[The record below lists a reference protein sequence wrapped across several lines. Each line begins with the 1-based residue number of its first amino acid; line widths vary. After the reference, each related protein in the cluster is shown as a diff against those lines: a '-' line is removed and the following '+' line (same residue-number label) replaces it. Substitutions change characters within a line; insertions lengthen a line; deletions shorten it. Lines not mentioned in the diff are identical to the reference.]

1 MSERIADRRKMM
13 MDEAEGTVHTSQFSH
28 PLPESDEDEDYIDTG
43 AAILNF
49 YCTLVDLLGR
59 CAPDASV
66 IALVSKVLWRSTSF
80 NMFTACLNLLILCTV
95 QNGAFRLY
103 HK

>member
-13 MDEAEGTVHTSQFSH
+13 DEAEGTVNVAQFTH

-59 CAPDASV
+59 CAPDAAV
-66 IALVSKVLWRSTSF
+66 IALVHLL
-80 NMFTACLNLLILCTV
+80 LNLPMLLV
-95 QNGAFRLY
+95 FLLKLFAG
-103 HK
+103 KK

>member
-1 MSERIADRRKMM
+1 MSEKIADRRKM
-13 MDEAEGTVHTSQFSH
+13 MDEAEGTVNVAQFSH

-59 CAPDASV
+59 CAPDAAV
-66 IALVSKVLWRSTSF
+66 IALVIYF
-80 NMFTACLNLLILCTV
+80 LIRKWNVPLITHTL
-95 QNGAFRLY
+95 FL
-103 HK
+103 